1 MSNLNQ
7 QLLMTCTIVVFS
19 VSFLAA
25 QVPSPAPEVA
35 AQVVFEDRYPPRQ
48 VKFPNG
54 VKGLPGLMYWQ
65 PIGYRPLT
73 LDVYLP
79 PAVTSS
85 PATGFPLIS
94 SASRLASSSG
104 CAHLCGTFL
113 SFSPA
118 LAPP

>member
-25 QVPSPAPEVA
+25 QVPSPAPEGA

-54 VKGLPGLMYWQ
+54 VKGLPCLMYWQ
-65 PIGYRPLT
+65 PIGYPPLT
-73 LDVYLP
+73 LGVYLP
-79 PAVTSS
+79 PAGVAG
-85 PATGFPLIS
+85 PGAGFF
-94 SASRLASSSG
+94 
-104 CAHLCGTFL
+104 FL
-113 SFSPA
+113 SFLFLGGSGGRA
-118 LAPP
+118 A